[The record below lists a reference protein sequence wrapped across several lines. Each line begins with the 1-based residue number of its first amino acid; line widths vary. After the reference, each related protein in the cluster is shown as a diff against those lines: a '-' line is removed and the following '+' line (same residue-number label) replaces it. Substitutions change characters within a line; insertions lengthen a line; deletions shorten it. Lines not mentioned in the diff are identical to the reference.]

1 MPHHINNRNAH
12 NICSFLKASKS
23 SFSGLVGLPADIIFP
38 FLYLFIISGC
48 CQFLSARRAENPCI
62 VSATGKI
69 GVPATKQTSKV
80 QFRLAVVSD
89 KFLCSFKQ
97 LKCYRYKKQ
106 CAAHTFLASIS
117 HKILMI
123 TENDNSVDLVMKIV
137 YKSSSNNCQ
146 QDFSI

>member
-1 MPHHINNRNAH
+1 MNKRYIHSS
-12 NICSFLKASKS
+12 CSFLNASKTN
-23 SFSGLVGLPADIIFP
+23 FSGIVELPADIIFP
-38 FLYLFIISGC
+38 FIYLFIISGC

-69 GVPATKQTSKV
+69 GDPATKQTSKL

-106 CAAHTFLASIS
+106 CAAHTFLTSIS

-146 QDFSI
+146 QDFSM